1 MGNID
6 KLKKL
11 VVISFLLVPLSSA
24 TISAFHLERFLALGN
39 HTYLSVASAVTYEIA
54 NITAMLIFVILE
66 RIKKSFVWISFIILI
81 LMQIIGNIYYS
92 FDYIYIKL
100 TEQSTWVANYF
111 KIMSVITNVT
121 DNNIL
126 IFILSVIIGA
136 PVPIIAIL
144 LTKSVSDYLSNER
157 NKDSLEKPS
166 TVEND
171 IVSSFSV
178 E

>member
-39 HTYLSVASAVTYEIA
+39 HNYLSIASAVTYEIA
-54 NITAMLIFVILE
+54 NITAMLIFVILQ

-100 TEQSTWVANYF
+100 AEQSTWVANYF
-111 KIMSVITNVT
+111 KIMSVVTNIT

-144 LTKSVSDYLSNER
+144 LTKSVSDYLSDER
-157 NKDSLEKPS
+157 NQDSDEKLLES
-166 TVEND
+166 TND
-171 IVSSFSV
+171 TTSSFSV